1 MKIIAYYGA
10 SAVLTAKLPSL
21 ENEQKNL
28 STDCLKVTMKNL
40 SNRQLV
46 NGMRGTMKKSN
57 DNIRGIRWDLIFE
70 RRPDLAPP
78 GYSELLAQI
87 RSEQTKQKEETNGKH
102 EA

>member
-1 MKIIAYYGA
+1 
-10 SAVLTAKLPSL
+10 
-21 ENEQKNL
+21 
-28 STDCLKVTMKNL
+28 
-40 SNRQLV
+40 
-46 NGMRGTMKKSN
+46 MKKSN